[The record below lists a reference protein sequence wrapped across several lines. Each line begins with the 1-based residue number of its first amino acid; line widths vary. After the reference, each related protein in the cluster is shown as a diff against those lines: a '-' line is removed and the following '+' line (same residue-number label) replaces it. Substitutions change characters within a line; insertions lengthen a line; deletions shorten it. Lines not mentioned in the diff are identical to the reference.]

1 MTVTCNE
8 LLEKGDHWLLL
19 EPPGAGPLLH
29 LLLAAALEV
38 SLVAQSLQAGA
49 PLGKLQGLG
58 DLANVDAVEVDEAG
72 TVPVD
77 GGDVDDAFADPVD
90 LPVVPPGPGVGTR
103 PVSGLS
109 QLQGQHLQGL
119 HGEVEVEGAG

>member
-58 DLANVDAVEVDEAG
+58 DLANVDAVELDETG
-72 TVPVD
+72 TVPED
-77 GGDVDDAFADPVD
+77 GGDVDDASAGPVD
-90 LPVVPPGPGVGTR
+90 LPVVISGPGEGTGEL
-103 PVSGLS
+103 PILGQVQGHL
-109 QLQGQHLQGL
+109 LQGR
-119 HGEVEVEGAG
+119 HGEVDVEGAG